1 MSAFLVTYRPLAISP
16 HGRKA
21 ASQFGPPAFVDGSCR
36 REPDLESLLP
46 SISALCRLKKF
57 APRLN
62 VNDEIL
68 YLTVK
73 SSFGQQKTDAHYRV
87 VAHLKV
93 REVFSSHSD
102 AASWYT
108 NQGYAVPS
116 NCMVPRNPPI
126 PYAQTNG
133 YMERKLRSQSEA
145 ARLKLWDGTYLKR
158 SRQVGVF
165 LACEPLWLEL
175 HQPPKL
181 IVDDLV
187 EIFGHVPGTQNPRA
201 ISVDDIHALLQKAL
215 QRGA

>member
-1 MSAFLVTYRPLAISP
+1 M
-16 HGRKA
+16 
-21 ASQFGPPAFVDGSCR
+21 PAFVDGSCR
-36 REPDLESLLP
+36 REPDLQSPFP
-46 SISALCRLKKF
+46 SISALCRLKQF
-57 APRLN
+57 APRLS
-62 VNDEIL
+62 VNDEVL

-73 SSFGQQKTDAHYRV
+73 SSFGQMTEAHYRV

-93 REVFSSHSD
+93 KEVFPSHS
-102 AASWYT
+102 AAAAWYT

-116 NCMVPRNPPI
+116 NCMVHGNHPI
-126 PYAQTNG
+126 PYAKTNG
-133 YMERKLRSQSEA
+133 QTERKWRSHSEA
-145 ARLKLWDGTYLKR
+145 VRLNLWDGIYRKR

-181 IVDDLV
+181 LLNDLV
-187 EIFGHVPGTQNPRA
+187 EIFGRVPGTQTPPA